1 MKTFTTLQAVFVG
14 IQEARNARPHVLR
27 DEQTLDCIYQGWKP
41 TILAAHKDPLF
52 AMTSAE
58 VLNKT
63 LGGPIH
69 VCEEG
74 DDLALL
80 MGLHLAQDE
89 YCVAAYFFYDLIDLH
104 YVCGPTGTRYY
115 IPGHVMATSMS
126 LMDAIE
132 ALQTSQREVQA
143 AVDAT
148 FNQSIKNKNE
158 AAE

>member
-1 MKTFTTLQAVFVG
+1 MKTFTTLQAVFIG

-41 TILAAHKDPLF
+41 TVLAAHKDPLF

-58 VLNKT
+58 VLNKV

-80 MGLHLAQDE
+80 TGLHLAQDE

-104 YVCGPTGTRYY
+104 YVCGPTGVRYY
-115 IPGHVMATSMS
+115 IPGHVLATSPSMTA
-126 LMDAIE
+126 AIE
-132 ALQTSQREVQA
+132 AFLAGVRADQQA
-143 AVDAT
+143 ERDEAEHEA
-148 FNQSIKNKNE
+148 NQKSE
-158 AAE
+158 SAE